1 MNKTLANFPIFSLLF
16 PSLAEDAAA
25 CPRDLNAALQRK
37 PQPDPSGGRFG
48 GSKAPKHLFNGSNNT
63 EAEEIEGKDATGALH
78 RFMTGFAS
86 MLKHGT
92 SVAGNFPPCFFL
104 PVKLR
109 ARQALLCAC
118 SIHMSVPEHEAC
130 PSVAE
135 PLSPCRARSEF
146 TPCPTTRGCR
156 RHLGSST
163 SCRPEDP
170 RSASSGSTSSGP
182 SASSP
187 RTPTGR

>member
-16 PSLAEDAAA
+16 PSLAQDAAA
-25 CPRDLNAALQRK
+25 CPRDLNAVLQRK

-48 GSKAPKHLFNGSNNT
+48 GSKAPKHLFSGSNNS
-63 EAEEIEGKDATGALH
+63 EVEEVEGKQATGALH
-78 RFMTGFAS
+78 RLMTGFAS
-86 MLKHGT
+86 MLKHGM
-92 SVAGNFPPCFFL
+92 SVAGSFPPCFFL
-104 PVKLR
+104 PVILR
-109 ARQALLCAC
+109 ARQALLCAG
-118 SIHMSVPEHEAC
+118 SIRMSVHKHKAC

-163 SCRPEDP
+163 SCRPEGS